1 MLANL
6 NRQVDVYDYV
16 VAFSLLAIHA
26 MVMCSNI
33 LG

>member
-6 NRQVDVYDYV
+6 KRSVDVYDYV
-16 VAFSLLAIHA
+16 VAFSLLAVHA

-33 LG
+33 VG

>member
-6 NRQVDVYDYV
+6 KRRVDVYDYV
-16 VAFSLLAIHA
+16 IAVSLLAVHA